1 MQILI
6 IEDEVKLAQSIKRGL
21 EQSGYSVQMVH
32 DGQEGLE
39 EIEINHTEYD
49 LVILDLNLPNLTGI
63 EICQSVRSQDI
74 KIPIIML
81 TARDTVEDKVA
92 GLNSGADDYLVKP
105 FSFIELLARVRSLLR
120 RPAAILFTK
129 LSAGQIILDP
139 TNQRVWRT
147 NDEIKLTSR
156 EFSLLEYLVRN
167 KGRIVPRE
175 EILSHVWDQSFDP
188 ASNVIDVHITNL
200 KKKISG
206 NTDNDQIIKTIR
218 GSGYRID
225 D

>member
-6 IEDEVKLAQSIKRGL
+6 IEDEVKLAESVKRGL
-21 EQSGYSVQMVH
+21 EQSGFFVVIIN
-32 DGQEGLE
+32 DGNAGLE
-39 EIEINHTEYD
+39 EIETNFTEYD
-49 LVILDLNLPNLTGI
+49 LVILDVNLPNKNGL
-63 EICQSVRSQDI
+63 EICEEIREQDI

-105 FSFIELLARVRSLLR
+105 FSFAELLARIKSLLR
-120 RPAAILFTK
+120 RPSTVLLTK
-129 LSAGQIILDP
+129 LKAGEIVMDP
-139 TNQRVWRT
+139 INKRVWRI
-147 NDEIKLTSR
+147 NNEVKLTSR

-175 EILSHVWDQSFDP
+175 ELLSHVWDQSFDP
-188 ASNVIDVHITNL
+188 NSNVIDVHITNL
-200 KKKISG
+200 KKKING
-206 NTDNDQIIKTIR
+206 DPKDQIIKTIR
-218 GSGYRID
+218 GSGYRVD